1 MSSGNGERLWDVALE
16 VDSTTAIAGVAGVLA
31 QADINISSI
40 CSAGVGSPLTCHL
53 LVDEPGGPAAAL
65 AAAGVAART
74 RPVLVFQL
82 QNRPGTLA
90 AVLAALNEAGAAVD
104 LLYQAT
110 DRGLVI
116 GADDLDTVAAA
127 VAASGRLTTD
137 TTTAG
142 APPAGL
148 GRGRP
153 WIPDT

>member
-1 MSSGNGERLWDVALE
+1 MSRTVGERLWDVALE

-40 CSAGVGSPLTCHL
+40 CSAGAGSPLTCHL
-53 LVDEPGGPAAAL
+53 LVDEPGAPAAAL
-65 AAAGVAART
+65 AAAGVAAAS
-74 RPVLVFQL
+74 RPVAVFQL

-90 AVLAALNEAGAAVD
+90 AVLAALNDAGAAVD

-127 VAASGRLTTD
+127 VAVSGRLATD
-137 TTTAG
+137 TATAG
-142 APPAGL
+142 APPSRP
-148 GRGRP
+148 GRGGP
-153 WIPDT
+153 WIPDS